1 MTTSQNTSPIRKLE
15 RLNIREVWSNE
26 SQDFTPWLAENL
38 DELGDTLGIE
48 LELDDIEVPV
58 GRYSLDIL
66 AVDARG
72 GAPVAIEN
80 QIESANHS
88 HLGQLLTYA
97 AGIGAQTMVW
107 VATEFTNEHRSAL
120 AWLNEYTAEEMRFFG
135 IVVEVV
141 RIGDSDPAPLLQVVA
156 APPEWSRETPYKPD
170 AQLSPLA
177 MQYVRF
183 WEPLLENLNARHRW
197 NVITKNPRSSYS
209 AGSGFSYI
217 NRVMRFTWD
226 REARVELVIRSVDG
240 DWNKTVYEALLERK
254 EDIENSLG
262 TELTWERLDSAKS
275 SRVAVCRSGSI
286 DDSDAELTETRTWM
300 TDYVIRFR
308 EVFQPHLGEII
319 RDISG

>member
-1 MTTSQNTSPIRKLE
+1 MTTSQNTLPIRKLE
-15 RLNIREVWSNE
+15 HLNIREVWSNE

-38 DELGDTLGIE
+38 DELGSVLGIE
-48 LELDDIEVPV
+48 LELYDTEVPV

-66 AVDARG
+66 AMDTRAGV
-72 GAPVAIEN
+72 PVAIEN

-97 AGIGAQTMVW
+97 AGIGAHTMIW
-107 VATEFTNEHRSAL
+107 IATEFTNEHRSAL
-120 AWLNEYTAEEMRFFG
+120 AWLNKYTAEEMRFFG

-141 RIGDSDPAPLLQVVA
+141 RIGDSDPAPLFQVIT
-156 APPEWSRETPYKPD
+156 APPEWSRKTPYESD
-170 AQLSPLA
+170 APLSPLA
-177 MQYVRF
+177 ERYIRF
-183 WEPLLENLNARHRW
+183 WEPLLENLNAKHRW

-226 REARVELVIRSVDG
+226 GEARVELVIRSANE
-240 DWNKTVYEALLERK
+240 DWNNVVYEALLERK
-254 EDIENSLG
+254 GDIENSLG
-262 TELTWERLDSAKS
+262 VELAWERLDSAKS
-275 SRVAVCRSGSI
+275 SRVAVCKSGSI
-286 DDSDAELTETRTWM
+286 DESEAELKQTRTWM

>member
-38 DELGDTLGIE
+38 DELGDVLGIE
-48 LELDDIEVPV
+48 LELDDTEVPV

-66 AVDARG
+66 AMDTLG
-72 GAPVAIEN
+72 GASVAIEN

-97 AGIGAQTMVW
+97 AGIGAHTMIW

-141 RIGDSDPAPLLQVVA
+141 RIGDSDPAPLFQVIA
-156 APPEWSRETPYKPD
+156 APPEWSRRTPYETDTP
-170 AQLSPLA
+170 LSPLA
-177 MQYVRF
+177 ERYIRF
-183 WEPLLENLNARHRW
+183 WEPLLENLNAKQRW

-226 REARVELVIRSVDG
+226 GEARVELVIRSVNE
-240 DWNKTVYEALLERK
+240 DWNKTVYEAIMERK
-254 EDIENSLG
+254 GNIENSLG
-262 TELTWERLDSAKS
+262 AELTWERLDSAKS
-275 SRVAVCRSGSI
+275 SRVAVCKSGSI
-286 DDSDAELTETRTWM
+286 DDSEAELIQTRTWM

-308 EVFQPHLGEII
+308 EVFQPHLG
-319 RDISG
+319 